1 VDSGLEMGM
10 QNLRFVINNGISSV
24 HTLHNSIRYY
34 SSEVETA
41 DIIRSVSLI
50 LMLTAL
56 FFNATF

>member
-1 VDSGLEMGM
+1 MDSGLEMGM